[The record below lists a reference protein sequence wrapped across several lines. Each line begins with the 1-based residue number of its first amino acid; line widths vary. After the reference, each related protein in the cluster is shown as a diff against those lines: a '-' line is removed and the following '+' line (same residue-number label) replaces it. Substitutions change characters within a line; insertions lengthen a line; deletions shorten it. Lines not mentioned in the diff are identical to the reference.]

1 MARRNPTISKVAPD
15 PGPLP
20 GIDNLPNPIGINM
33 KAQAQAEEMPGHGA
47 VSVSKMSMQTNDGD
61 QKGAP
66 DAPFA
71 DGKDMREPDKRGGAN
86 PCPAKPGC

>member
-33 KAQAQAEEMPGHGA
+33 KAVAQAEEMPGHGA
-47 VSVSKMSMQTNDGD
+47 VSGEMSMKPNDGD
-61 QKGAP
+61 NPSIG

-71 DGKDMREPDKRGGAN
+71 NGKDHRAFPQTGGAD
-86 PCPAKPGC
+86 PSPAMPGA